1 MRADH
6 TPSGGHPSPA
16 PAPAEREVAHEFLPF
31 ALPDVTEEE
40 IVAVVEVLRSRW
52 LTTGPR
58 AKELEARFAAAVGAP
73 HCVVVNS
80 CTAALHL
87 ALEAAGVG
95 PGDEVIVPTLTFAAT
110 AEVVHYLGATPVL
123 VDVRASDHNVDPAAV
138 ERAITPRTRAIVP
151 VHFAGV
157 PADMDELSAAA
168 RPRGI
173 AVVADAAHAFPARY
187 RGRDVGTLAD
197 VTCFSFYAT
206 KTITTGEGG
215 AAVTAR
221 EDWAERMRIMSL
233 HGISRDAWKRYTQA
247 GSWYYE
253 ILAPGF
259 KYNLG
264 DLAAALG
271 LVQLSRAGAMWARRR
286 AIAARY
292 DEAFRGE
299 SALELLAPAPDRTSA
314 HHLYVVK
321 VVPGVLDVDRDGF
334 IEALRARGVGVSVHF
349 IPLHVH
355 PWYRKTLGHRPESLP
370 VAHEVFLRSVSL
382 PIYSAMADAQVERVV
397 AAVFD
402 VVAAHRRRRRRP
414 PAESRGP

>member
-1 MRADH
+1 MSAEP
-6 TPSGGHPSPA
+6 TSPSG
-16 PAPAEREVAHEFLPF
+16 ERPTVEPGAHHEGVPEFLPF

-40 IVAVVEVLRSRW
+40 VGAVVEVLRSRW

-87 ALEAAGVG
+87 ALEAVGVA

-110 AEVVHYLGATPVL
+110 AEVVHYLGAKPVL
-123 VDVRASDHNVDPAAV
+123 VDVRASDHNVDPSAV
-138 ERAITPRTRAIVP
+138 ERAMTPRTRAIVP

-168 RPRGI
+168 RARGV
-173 AVVADAAHAFPARY
+173 AVVDDAAHAFPARY

-221 EDWAERMRIMSL
+221 EDWADRMRVMSL

-247 GSWYYE
+247 GSWQYE

-271 LVQLSRAGAMWARRR
+271 LVQLSRARAMCARRR

-292 DEAFRGE
+292 DAAFRGE

-321 VVPGVLDVDRDGF
+321 VVPGVLDLDRDGF
-334 IEALRARGVGVSVHF
+334 LDALRARGIGVSVHF
-349 IPLHVH
+349 IPLHMH
-355 PWYRKTLGHRPESLP
+355 PWYRHTFGYRPDSLP
-370 VAHEVFLRSVSL
+370 VAHEVYRRSVSL
-382 PIYSAMADAQVERVV
+382 PLYSAMTDAQVERVV

-402 VVAAHRRRRRRP
+402 VIAKHRRRRPRGR
-414 PAESRGP
+414 AEPGA